1 MSGAYRHVLSAG
13 KVLLTHVR
21 LLLPARAAAYSL
33 PGHLRSLHSLIN
45 SHKTPHTLR
54 IGLGALDVRRQRAR
68 EEGADEG
75 VEVCVVGACGG
86 GDEGW

>member
-33 PGHLRSLHSLIN
+33 PGHLRSL
-45 SHKTPHTLR
+45 TPTEEALHLAR
-54 IGLGALDVRRQRAR
+54 IHLQAKLSKH
-68 EEGADEG
+68 
-75 VEVCVVGACGG
+75 
-86 GDEGW
+86 